1 MTEQLSPG
9 RVLAVLRRQWWLIAA
24 VVIVAAITGYVA
36 SLKTADVYMGVATI
50 VIDTAPS
57 ARYRRM
63 PLADDLVKEISG
75 ARIRSAVAGSL
86 AVDEATVAESL
97 RAAASGNPLTR
108 IRVTYSAGT
117 KDVADTG
124 ARTAALEAIAYVRE
138 TTSKEVAFR
147 EAQIAASEQALVAFD
162 AVAKSQELGP
172 DATYQRWGIETQL
185 LDYQNAL
192 DGITGV
198 YTYDGSVASSLS
210 RARGVRN
217 RNALGG
223 AMIGLAL
230 GILLAGAREATRKRA

>member
-147 EAQIAASEQALVAFD
+147 EAQIAASEEALVAFD

-172 DATYQRWGIETQL
+172 DATYQRWAIETQL